1 VLDAATAA
9 FLEGGCALIVGTV
22 GPGGA
27 PRASR
32 AWGLTVLPG
41 GGTTLR
47 VLVST
52 DDPVPAAG
60 VRDGGRIAITAA
72 DVPTLRSMQ
81 LKGRV
86 TGIEEA
92 TDEDRSRAARYMEAF
107 FADVNATDGTPVE
120 VIERVTPFDVRAWSV
135 EVEELFDQTPGPG
148 AGAPLRAGS

>member
-22 GPGGA
+22 DPEGA

-41 GGTTLR
+41 EGTTLR

-52 DDPVPAAG
+52 DDPATEAN
-60 VRDGGRIAITAA
+60 VRGGGRIAITAA

-86 TGIEEA
+86 TGIEDGS
-92 TDEDRSRAARYMEAF
+92 DEDRARAARYMEAF
-107 FADVNATDGTPVE
+107 FADINATDGTPVA
-120 VIERVTPFDVRAWSV
+120 VIERVTPSDVRAWSV

-148 AGAPLRAGS
+148 AGAPLRAGP